1 MLKISFN
8 LCSAVLLQTVY
19 SSNGGFCDVEWL
31 LLSVTS
37 RLASTG
43 GGPYVFSGHRVMQ
56 FAKKLKD
63 FMCHEEDR
71 YKPLPTHGKTGCNSL
86 KRSRTLSVPMN
97 QMGNSPNGLY
107 DVPLDSRGGVA
118 NNFQSGSDSGIFAPG
133 PYYGHIPPQMMG
145 QYVTNF
151 AHLPQQPPHMQN
163 MQYTNAAMM
172 SHQAMYTNGHVP
184 MYHGQQ
190 PRHQPV
196 YPMGNPPPHNN
207 GFEDENIYEEIPHD
221 IIISRETQLDRRP
234 PMALPTPP
242 PTTLST
248 SKSPSPISPKLPL
261 PNPPQMCLPTPSSP
275 RRVRSSEPSPVPIS
289 SASDDDEEQ
298 EKMRQVE
305 KAITQIAIGETT
317 EAEDVG
323 YIPVAPRVAK
333 KEEPTQVQDGY
344 LLMYPMK
351 EEKKH

>member
-1 MLKISFN
+1 MASVLP
-8 LCSAVLLQTVY
+8 LCPR
-19 SSNGGFCDVEWL
+19 
-31 LLSVTS
+31 LS
-37 RLASTG
+37 STG
-43 GGPYVFSGHRVMQ
+43 GGPYVFSGQRVMQ

-71 YKPLPTHGKTGCNSL
+71 YKPLPTHSNSL
-86 KRSRTLSVPMN
+86 KRSRTLSVPIN
-97 QMGNSPNGLY
+97 QMGCNPNGLY
-107 DVPLDSRGGVA
+107 DVPHDSRGGVA

-151 AHLPQQPPHMQN
+151 GPLPQQSPHIQN
-163 MQYTNAAMM
+163 MQYTNAAML
-172 SHQAMYTNGHVP
+172 SHQAMYANGHVP

-190 PRHQPV
+190 PRPQPV
-196 YPMGNPPPHNN
+196 YPMGMPPPQNN

-261 PNPPQMCLPTPSSP
+261 PNPPQVCPSSP

-305 KAITQIAIGETT
+305 EAITQIAIGETT

-351 EEKKH
+351 EGKKH